1 MSVREE
7 HKAVYKLAENYLEA
21 GRRGDVKLMK
31 TVFHD
36 DATIFGHF
44 EGDVL
49 GGPISLLYE
58 WMESFG
64 AANEIDGVI
73 LSVDVEGT
81 IASVKVQADNWCG
94 YNFTDFLNL
103 LKTDNGWVIINKMFN
118 HT

>member
-1 MSVREE
+1 MGVREE
-7 HKAVYKLAENYLEA
+7 HKAVYEVAENYLEA
-21 GRRGDVKLMK
+21 GRTGDIELMK
-31 TVFHD
+31 KVFHD
-36 DATIFGHF
+36 DATIFGIF
-44 EGDVL
+44 EGDML

-103 LKTDNGWVIINKMFN
+103 LKTDKGWVVINKMFN

>member
-1 MSVREE
+1 MSVRDEL
-7 HKAVYKLAENYLEA
+7 KAVHKVAEKYLEA
-21 GRRGDVKLMK
+21 GRTGNVELMK
-31 TVFHD
+31 EVFHD

-44 EGDVL
+44 EGEVL
-49 GGPISLLYE
+49 GGPISLLYD

-64 AANEIDGVI
+64 AADKIDGVV

-103 LKTDNGWVIINKMFN
+103 LKIERGWVVINKMFN